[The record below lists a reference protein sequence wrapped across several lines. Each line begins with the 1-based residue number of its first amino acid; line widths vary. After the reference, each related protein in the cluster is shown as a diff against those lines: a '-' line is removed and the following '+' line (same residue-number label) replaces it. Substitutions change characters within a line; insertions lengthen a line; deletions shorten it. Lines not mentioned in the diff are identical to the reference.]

1 MLIAAEKNAEKIG
14 SVVEVLI
21 EGWDDYIKCYFG
33 RSTADAPE
41 VDGKVFFTS
50 STPLV
55 IGDYVFVRVNDC
67 LEYDLLGER
76 TDEYAQ

>member
-1 MLIAAEKNAEKIG
+1 M
-14 SVVEVLI
+14 
-21 EGWDDYIKCYFG
+21 

-50 STPLV
+50 DRQLV
-55 IGDYVFVRVNDC
+55 IGQYVFVQINDC

-76 TDEYAQ
+76 VDESAE